1 MFFSY
6 QFTGILEN
14 TRMRNTARALL
25 LTGFLLLPAVLFAQF
40 NNNTTSPFSRFG
52 LGDLHPQTF
61 GRTAAMG
68 GATLGS
74 RNSQQINFAN
84 PASYTSVD
92 TLSFLFE
99 FGLNGK
105 FSSYKNDLGKFSAND
120 VNFRYMAMSFPIS
133 DRIAVGLGLTPYSD
147 VGYDISVKDSLA
159 YAGNINYQYFGDGS
173 LSRAF
178 IGVAVEPVKNISV
191 GANLFYFF
199 GTLSRNGMVTFP
211 DYNDTYSIQKNDEIR
226 IRDVGANF
234 GIQATLPMKDDQWI
248 TFGATLENR
257 PRFTAFYSDITL
269 KSISYYDY
277 SSQQSYTDAD
287 TISYHEQEKGKVRLP
302 LSTGIGVSYVKK
314 NKLELNADYSYQ
326 AWSKATFPSDV
337 SYELLKDRSIVAIG
351 GEIIPDRFSIRSYT
365 QRVAYR
371 AGLKYEDSYLLINN
385 QHIKDFGM
393 SFGVGLPVYRSNST
407 VNISAEIGRRGSTKN
422 NLIRENYLKMN
433 MSVNLYDLW
442 FIKRRFD

>member
-1 MFFSY
+1 M
-6 QFTGILEN
+6 Q
-14 TRMRNTARALL
+14 NTARVLL

-52 LGDLHPQTF
+52 LGDLHSLTF

-74 RNSQQINFAN
+74 RTSQQINFAN

-105 FSSYKNDLGKFSAND
+105 FSSYKNDLGHFTTND

-133 DRIAVGLGLTPYSD
+133 DRIAIGLGLTPYSD
-147 VGYDISVKDSLA
+147 VGYDISVNDSIALT
-159 YAGNINYQYFGDGS
+159 GNINYKYYGDGS

-178 IGVAVEPVKNISV
+178 IGVAVEPLKNISV

-199 GTLSRNGMVTFP
+199 GTLSRNGMAIFP
-211 DYNDTYSIQKNDEIR
+211 DLNDAYSIQRNDQIR

-234 GIQATLPMKDDQWI
+234 GIQTTLLMKKDQWV
-248 TFGATLENR
+248 TLAATLESK
-257 PRFTAFYSDITL
+257 PRFTAFYSDITI
-269 KSISYYDY
+269 KSVSYYDPTV
-277 SSQQSYTDAD
+277 QKTFTDSD
-287 TISYHEQEKGKVRLP
+287 TVTYHEQVKGKVRLP
-302 LSTGIGVSYVKK
+302 LSAGAGISYVKK
-314 NKLELNADYSYQ
+314 NKLEMNADCFYQ
-326 AWSKATFPSDV
+326 AWSKASFPSDV
-337 SYELLKDRSIVAIG
+337 SYELLKDRMVVAVG
-351 GEIIPDRFSIRSYT
+351 GEYIPDKFSIRSYT
-365 QRVAYR
+365 QRMAYR
-371 AGLKYEDSYLLINN
+371 AGLKYEDSYLVINN

-407 VNISAEIGRRGSTKN
+407 INISGEVGKRGSTQN
-422 NLIRENYLKMN
+422 NLIRENYLKLN
-433 MSVNLYDLW
+433 LSVNLYDLW
-442 FIKRRFD
+442 FIKRKFD